1 MHVLIALKIW
11 AWLKIPGA
19 IVAPVLVPRA
29 ILVSARC
36 YILIPVVVLCGAC
49 VEALPVTVKV
59 WLVLLSSL
67 LINLLQLSMLGNFLI
82 GMCIISL

>member
-1 MHVLIALKIW
+1 MQVPIALEIL

-19 IVAPVLVPRA
+19 IVAPILVPWA
-29 ILVSARC
+29 ILVSARS
-36 YILIPVVVLCGAC
+36 YVAVLIVVLSCLC
-49 VEALPVTVKV
+49 VEALSVTVKV
-59 WLVLLSSL
+59 RLVLLSSL